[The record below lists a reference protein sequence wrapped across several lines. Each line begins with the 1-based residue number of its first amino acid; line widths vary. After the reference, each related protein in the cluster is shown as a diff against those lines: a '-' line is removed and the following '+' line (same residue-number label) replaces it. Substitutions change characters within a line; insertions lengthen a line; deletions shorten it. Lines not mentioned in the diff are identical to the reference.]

1 MAEFFLFIF
10 ILIIALP
17 LLLLI
22 VGLLFIKRNISAA
35 QKIKEQYFKNFQGG
49 NRNYNTKNA
58 HSNDDVIIDRR
69 SREQAE
75 QKIFDKNEGEY
86 VDFTE
91 D

>member
-49 NRNYNTKNA
+49 NRNYNTENA